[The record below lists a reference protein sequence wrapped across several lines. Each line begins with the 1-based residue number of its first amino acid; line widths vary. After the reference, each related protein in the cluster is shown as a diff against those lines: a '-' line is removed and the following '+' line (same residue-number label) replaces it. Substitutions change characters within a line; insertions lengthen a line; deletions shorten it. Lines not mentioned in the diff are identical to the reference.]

1 MRISEGNH
9 ESIVDASN
17 RCYTEYQYFTGLS
30 LFELNRLQGNYYS
43 ELHTLQ
49 EEFNRL
55 MYELREELQQAKQG
69 QLSQTA

>member
-9 ESIVDASN
+9 ESIVEASN
-17 RCYTEYQYFTGLS
+17 SCYAEYQYFTSLS
-30 LFELNRLQGNYYS
+30 VFELNRIQGNYYS

-55 MYELREELQQAKQG
+55 MNDLREELQQAKPG
-69 QLSQTA
+69 PLSQTA